1 VLKSPRFVLQ
11 LAFVSMA
18 MFHATAD
25 AMLEV
30 SCHEN
35 DYDMENYLRG
45 ARSEERSALDP
56 RDK

>member
-1 VLKSPRFVLQ
+1 
-11 LAFVSMA
+11 MA